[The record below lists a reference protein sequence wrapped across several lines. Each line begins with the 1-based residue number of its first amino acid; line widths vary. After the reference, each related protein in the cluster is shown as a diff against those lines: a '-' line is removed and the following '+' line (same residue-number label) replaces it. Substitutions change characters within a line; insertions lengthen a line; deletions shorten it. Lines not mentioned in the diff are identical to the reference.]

1 MSSVLELLSIE
12 ELKVRKKFLLK
23 ELNKVNNLIIEKE
36 NENIIIEPQKII
48 VEEKVIETKNIKIK
62 IKIKK

>member
-23 ELNKVNNLIIEKE
+23 ELNKVNNLIISQE
-36 NENIIIEPQKII
+36 NENIIVEPKKI
-48 VEEKVIETKNIKIK
+48 IETKNIKVK